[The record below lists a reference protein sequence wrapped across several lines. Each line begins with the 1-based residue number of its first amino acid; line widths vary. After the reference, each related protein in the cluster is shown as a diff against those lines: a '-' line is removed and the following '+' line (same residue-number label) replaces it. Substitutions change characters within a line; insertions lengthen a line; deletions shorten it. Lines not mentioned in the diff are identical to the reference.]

1 MDTPYEYR
9 SGVNR
14 SDRDGQGST
23 RVDDGAVVRTL
34 GAYPVLRDHPTI
46 DPVTPTRAIPSW
58 LAILVLVGGLLAGCG
73 GGLSREEDAWCGY
86 HLDEVKRA
94 IPADR
99 QRDYGYMDDTWKD
112 ACRRAFA
119 QR

>member
-1 MDTPYEYR
+1 MTALER
-9 SGVNR
+9 S
-14 SDRDGQGST
+14 S
-23 RVDDGAVVRTL
+23 
-34 GAYPVLRDHPTI
+34 GAYPVVRDRDATHTMRPG
-46 DPVTPTRAIPSW
+46 RAIPAW
-58 LAILVLVGGLLAGCG
+58 LATLVLVGGLLVGCG
-73 GGLSREEDAWCGY
+73 GLSQEEDDWCAA